1 MSDSSIRSV
10 VPQSCCG
17 RPRILA
23 FAGSLAASFLATAPA
38 QDADVVWRN
47 GKIAT
52 VDSRFSIAEAMAV
65 RNRRFLAVGANSEIR
80 KYTGHATRVV
90 DLHGKTVFP
99 GFEDCHLH
107 GAGGGSGVDLSS
119 ARSLADL
126 YAAIR
131 RRVERSRS
139 AVHGCVCC
147 VPHTRPS
154 RLAD

>member
-1 MSDSSIRSV
+1 MSDSSVRSAV
-10 VPQSCCG
+10 SQSRSG
-17 RPRILA
+17 RLRILA
-23 FAGSLAASFLATAPA
+23 FAGLLAASSPATAPA

-47 GKIAT
+47 GRIVT
-52 VDSRFSIAEAMAV
+52 VDSHFSIAEAMAV
-65 RNRRFLAVGANSEIR
+65 RNGRFLAVGANSEIR

-90 DLHGKTVFP
+90 DLHGQTVFP

-107 GAGGGSGVDLSS
+107 GAGGGPGVDLSS

>member
-1 MSDSSIRSV
+1 M
-10 VPQSCCG
+10 
-17 RPRILA
+17 
-23 FAGSLAASFLATAPA
+23 
-38 QDADVVWRN
+38 VWRN
-47 GKIAT
+47 GKIVT
-52 VDSRFSIAEAMAV
+52 VDSHFSIAEAMAV
-65 RNRRFLAVGANSEIR
+65 RNGRFLAVGANSEIR